1 MTLRR
6 STYGKGRVRILR
18 LARGADGAHIPRE
31 LTLRIML
38 TGRFDRA
45 WTDADNRTTIATDT
59 IRNVA
64 NVVAREH
71 LDDECE
77 TFCEA
82 LAARYLAL
90 YDSVATVTVDA
101 EETRWRRLTSE
112 GAAAPHPHAFLLDG
126 NGRDT
131 VHSVAT
137 RETIETRSGIAGL
150 TFMKTTGSGWAGF
163 VRDRYT
169 TLPETDDRIA
179 ATSMVAD
186 WSWRDRPARFAAA
199 RATLCEVM
207 LRVFAD
213 TWSASI
219 QDSLYRMGR
228 AALEAVPELGD
239 IALACPNKHYIL
251 ANLAPF
257 GLDNPNAVFVPTDEP
272 HGQIECV
279 VGR

>member
-1 MTLRR
+1 MTLQH

-18 LARGADGAHIPRE
+18 LARGADGVHTPRE

-38 TGRFDRA
+38 TGDFDRA
-45 WTDADNRTTIATDT
+45 WTAADNRTTVATDT

-64 NVVAREH
+64 LVVAREN
-71 LDDECE
+71 LDDESE
-77 TFCEA
+77 VFCEA

-90 YDSVATVTVDA
+90 YDVVATVTVDA
-101 EETRWRRLTSE
+101 EETRWRRLEPRGE
-112 GAAAPHPHAFLLDG
+112 GAPHPHAFLLAG

-131 VHSVAT
+131 VRSIAT
-137 RETIETRSGIAGL
+137 RDAIETRSGITGF
-150 TFMKTTGSGWAGF
+150 TFMKTTESGWADF

-186 WSWRDRPARFAAA
+186 WSWRDRPARFADA
-199 RATLCEVM
+199 RAALLDAM
-207 LRVFAD
+207 LGVFAD

-228 AALEAVPELGD
+228 AALEAVPELGE